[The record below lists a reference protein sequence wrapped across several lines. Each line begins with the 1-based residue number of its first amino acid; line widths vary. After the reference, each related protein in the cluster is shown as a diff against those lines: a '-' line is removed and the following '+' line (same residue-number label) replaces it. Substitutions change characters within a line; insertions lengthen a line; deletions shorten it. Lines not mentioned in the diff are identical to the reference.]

1 MSKTYKEKAQSILN
15 NYRYQ
20 IFALA
25 VDLFAIVYFIYESF
39 TESNLY
45 PIAVVLGIIF
55 IVEYVIGL
63 VADEDRVGYFFD
75 PISILELILIV
86 SFITPANNL
95 GFIRALRFLRS
106 LKTISTYRKI
116 KSVSNRFYWY
126 QKYKKFFLSLL
137 QLVIFII
144 LVTGVVYAI
153 QADRNPNINNYT
165 DALYFTVTTIS
176 TTGYGD
182 ITPVDEVGRLISVL
196 IMLLGITLFLR
207 FASSIIIR
215 NKVHYRCK
223 QCGLLL
229 HDSDAVH
236 CKHCGAIVNIKTE
249 GRT

>member
-1 MSKTYKEKAQSILN
+1 MSKTYREKAQSILN

-20 IFALA
+20 VFALA
-25 VDLFAIVYFIYESF
+25 IDLFAIVYFIYESF
-39 TESNLY
+39 TELNLY
-45 PIAVVLGIIF
+45 PIALVLGVIF
-55 IVEYVIGL
+55 IVEYIIGL

-75 PISILELILIV
+75 PISILELILIA

-95 GFIRALRFLRS
+95 GFIRALRLLRS
-106 LKTISTYRKI
+106 IKIVSAYRKI
-116 KSVSNRFYWY
+116 KQVSNRFYWY
-126 QKYKKFFLSLL
+126 KKYRKFFLSLL
-137 QLVIFII
+137 QLIIFII
-144 LVTGVVYAI
+144 LVSGVVYTI
-153 QADRNPNINNYT
+153 QESRNPNINNYT

-182 ITPVDEVGRLISVL
+182 ITPVDGVGRLISVL

-215 NKVHYRCK
+215 NKVHCRCK
-223 QCGLLL
+223 KCGLLL

-236 CKHCGAIVNIKTE
+236 CKHCGAVMNIKTE